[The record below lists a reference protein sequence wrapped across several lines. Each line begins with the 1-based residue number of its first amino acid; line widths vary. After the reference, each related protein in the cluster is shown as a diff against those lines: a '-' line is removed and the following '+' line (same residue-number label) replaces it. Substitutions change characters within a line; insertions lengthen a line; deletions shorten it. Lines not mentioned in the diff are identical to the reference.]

1 MREMKNSGI
10 DWIGLIPKDWSVC
23 KVKDIFFRKNEKAN
37 NPEPVVLSLAR
48 SGVKVRDITNG
59 EGQLAENYSNY
70 NPVSINDLLLNPMDL
85 YSGANCSISKV
96 EGVISPAYINL
107 KAIGNNNS
115 RYYDYY
121 FKTQY
126 WGMALFAHGKGVSF
140 DNRWTLNAETLM
152 NYYLPLPT
160 TREQEKIANF
170 LDEKIS
176 EIDNAIGKTKE
187 TIEEYKKLKKSVVLE
202 IMINGL
208 DETAELKNSFVDW
221 IGNIPKHWIK
231 CKIKTVCEVGS
242 GTTPQSGNDLY
253 YNETADNYWIQSG
266 DIYGK
271 KEIIDTKVMITKQ
284 ALSDYSALK
293 TYTSPYIVIAMY
305 GGSVGNVA
313 ISKIDACTNQA
324 CGVLLPSSKVDINYL
339 YYWLEVCK
347 DDFLKTAE
355 GGGQANISQDKIK
368 NQFFLLC
375 DLNEQKKIVN
385 YLDSKCNEIDKLI
398 ESKEKIID
406 DLENYKRSVIYEYV
420 TGKKE
425 VK

>member
-126 WGMALFAHGKGVSF
+126 WGMTLFAHGKGVSF

-176 EIDNAIGKTKE
+176 EIDNAINKTKE
-187 TIEEYKKLKKSVVLE
+187 TIEDYKKLKQSIITKIVTE
-202 IMINGL
+202 GL
-208 DETAELKNSFVDW
+208 DDSFKCQKTRLK
-221 IGNIPKHWIK
+221 
-231 CKIKTVCEVGS
+231 
-242 GTTPQSGNDLY
+242 
-253 YNETADNYWIQSG
+253 
-266 DIYGK
+266 
-271 KEIIDTKVMITKQ
+271 
-284 ALSDYSALK
+284 
-293 TYTSPYIVIAMY
+293 
-305 GGSVGNVA
+305 NVA
-313 ISKIDACTNQA
+313 IIVRGGSPRPIDRFLTDSNDGVNWIKIGDTVKGNKYIDKTSQKIIKEGVKNSRYLTAGDLILTNSMSFGEPYILNIDGCIHDGWVAFSQLK
-324 CGVLLPSSKVDINYL
+324 GIKKEYL
-339 YYWLEVCK
+339 YYFLISDFCK
-347 DDFLKTAE
+347 KQFDEQVAGGVVQNLNVEKISKTIIYLPIM
-355 GGGQANISQDKIK
+355 Q
-368 NQFFLLC
+368 
-375 DLNEQKKIVN
+375 EQIRIVE
-385 YLDSKCNEIDKLI
+385 YLDKKSNEIDKLI
-398 ESKEKIID
+398 AAKEKIVEE
-406 DLENYKRSVIYEYV
+406 LESYKKSVIYEYV